1 MMRLIRN
8 RSRRRGVAL
17 ALVVLGGVSFF
28 LAPGNA
34 PAGLMLAGAGVL
46 LEILGITLKHEEP
59 GDPD

>member
-8 RSRRRGVAL
+8 RSRRRSVAL

-34 PAGLMLAGAGVL
+34 PAGLLLAGAGVL
-46 LEILGITLKHEEP
+46 LEIIGITLRHEEP
-59 GDPD
+59 GNPD